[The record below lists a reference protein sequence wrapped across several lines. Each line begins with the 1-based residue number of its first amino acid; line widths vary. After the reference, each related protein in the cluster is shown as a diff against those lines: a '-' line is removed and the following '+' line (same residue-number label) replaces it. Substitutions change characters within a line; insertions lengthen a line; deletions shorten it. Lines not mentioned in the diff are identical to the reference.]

1 MENLY
6 DRYSERVK
14 SRMMNGKTYSEFYN
28 VTTELKKVEGKT
40 PDEVLA
46 LIRLKAEL
54 RIPDRL
60 QESLLKAC
68 QRLVEFNE
76 RDYKAESIQGDY
88 EEFAKWT
95 YRVVLRAHRKSLE
108 GEGYNLELTHLE
120 FGEIK
125 FALRR
130 CINTFGQD
138 PDSWE
143 ADDAVY
149 TFSKLELED
158 MGARLEETRE
168 LLKLFESFPPH
179 PGIDLMEWFQ

>member
-1 MENLY
+1 MA
-6 DRYSERVK
+6 V
-14 SRMMNGKTYSEFYN
+14 SRA
-28 VTTELKKVEGKT
+28 KKVE
-40 PDEVLA
+40 L
-46 LIRLKAEL
+46 LAEL
-54 RIPDRL
+54 KD
-60 QESLLKAC
+60 QMSKA
-68 QRLVEFNE
+68 Q
-76 RDYKAESIQGDY
+76 SIEGDY